1 MIREAFRATCE
12 FCKGDLDTGE
22 TGVHQYVAGWVMNRE
37 GGGGHGI
44 SCPVRMNRYA
54 HHNCVV
60 NASHGLEKQT
70 DLFK

>member
-22 TGVHQYVAGWVMNRE
+22 QGVYQWVEGWVMNRD

-44 SCPVRMNRYA
+44 SCPVRSNRWA
-54 HHNCVV
+54 HHHCVV
-60 NASHGLEKQT
+60 SASRGLANQSA
-70 DLFK
+70 LFK